1 MKMQTLTTLIT
12 EEQLRSR
19 IIEIGKQIRADFGDE
34 PVWLVGILKGS
45 YHFLSDLS
53 RSVTGDVFIDFMRV
67 SSYGQGRASSG
78 AVQILKD
85 MENSVENQ
93 NVVIVEDIVD
103 SGLTLTYL
111 LKFFEARHPKC
122 VKVAT
127 LLDKPDARIHEVHI
141 DYIGFPIPNDFVVGY
156 GLDDGER
163 YRNLPFVAVLSQ

>member
-1 MKMQTLTTLIT
+1 MSGLTTLIT
-12 EEQLRSR
+12 EEQIKTR
-19 IIEIGKQIRADFGDE
+19 IQEIGAQIRADFGDE

-53 RSVTGDVFIDFMRV
+53 RNVDGEVYIDFMRV
-67 SSYGQGRASSG
+67 SSYGHGRATSG

-85 MENSVENQ
+85 MENSAENQ
-93 NVVIVEDIVD
+93 NIVIVEDIVD

-127 LLDKPDARIHEVHI
+127 LLDKPDARIHPVKI

-156 GLDDGER
+156 GLDDAER
-163 YRNLPFVAVLSQ
+163 YRNLPYVAVLRQ